1 MEAIPEKAMVGL
13 LDKVFKTTPLKM
25 LKDLKED
32 MGKVKAVMYEQN
44 GNISKKIEIIKKQIL
59 ELKSIEA
66 KLKNAKAYLRRQKNN

>member
-66 KLKNAKAYLRRQKNN
+66 KMKNAKAYLRRQKNN

>member
-1 MEAIPEKAMVGL
+1 MVGL

-66 KLKNAKAYLRRQKNN
+66 KMKNAKAYLRRQKNN